1 MISDNAIFRTL
12 IFSSILS
19 VMSACGASSANSDAV
34 RIGVLYSLS
43 GEQASLDESSLKGAE
58 LAAQEINAAGG
69 ILGKALLLE
78 VRDAKTSPEA
88 AAEGAR
94 ELYGDEGLSIVMG
107 LSDTGLANPV
117 ATESQ
122 LKEKLFV
129 TSGATGPGLVKE
141 APTSTFLACFSDVTQ
156 ARAAAQFARSVLTLR
171 SIVVIRDETSEYA
184 RVLSDSFVSSFASAG
199 RVVSRVSF
207 QGSAVNLDS
216 VVNQARANRAD
227 GIFLAA
233 QPNEVATLLRALREG
248 GIASPIIGGDSYDSP
263 LIFALSADVKQGVYY
278 TTHALLSGP
287 AQSPGASAF
296 IQNYTNSYGEAPESA
311 FAALGYDT
319 VRLIAQAVEKAGGT
333 DVSLLRKALEDT
345 SRFSGVTGSISYG
358 IGKHIPQKDV
368 SVVTFKDGVAVLA
381 STVAG
386 R

>member
-1 MISDNAIFRTL
+1 
-12 IFSSILS
+12 
-19 VMSACGASSANSDAV
+19 MSACGASSTSSDSV

-43 GEQASLDESSLKGAE
+43 GDQASLDESSLKGAE
-58 LAAQEINAAGG
+58 LAAHEINAAGG
-69 ILGKALLLE
+69 ILGKALSLE

-88 AAEGAR
+88 AGEGAR
-94 ELYGDEGLSIVMG
+94 ELYGDEGLSVVMG

-117 ATESQ
+117 AIESQ
-122 LKEKLFV
+122 SNGKLFV
-129 TSGATGPGLVKE
+129 TSGATGPGLIEE
-141 APTSTFLACFSDVTQ
+141 APSSTFLACFSDVTQ
-156 ARAAAQFARSVLTLR
+156 ARAAAEFARRVLALR

-184 RVLSDSFVSSFASAG
+184 RVLSDSFVSTFSSTA
-199 RVVSRVSF
+199 RVVGRISF
-207 QGSAVNLDS
+207 QGSALNLDR
-216 VVNQARANRAD
+216 VVSEARASRAD

-233 QPNEVATLLRALREG
+233 QPDEVAAVLQALREG
-248 GIASPIIGGDSYDSP
+248 GIVSPIIGGDSYDSP
-263 LIFALSADVKQGVYY
+263 RILALSSDVKQGVYY

-296 IQNYTNSYGEAPESA
+296 IQSYTNRYGEAPESA

-333 DVSLLRKALEDT
+333 DVSLLRKALEGT
-345 SRFSGVTGSISYG
+345 SKFSGVTGSISYG